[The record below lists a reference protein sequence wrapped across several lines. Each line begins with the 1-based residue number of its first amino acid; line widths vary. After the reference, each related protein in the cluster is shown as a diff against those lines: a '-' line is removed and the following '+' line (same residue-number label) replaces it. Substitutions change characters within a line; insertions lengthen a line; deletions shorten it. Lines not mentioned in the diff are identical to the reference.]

1 MRRKECT
8 ANHQLFIIL
17 LLSLPKGMPISEKQQ
32 TSRSENL
39 MSYMSKIPSC
49 TEPFLAVWLY
59 HVPTKQLLI
68 EHDFNTCMSKEQL
81 AKAHLLIRMMM
92 KPNMFYSAAFEK
104 MPTGPKVRF
113 PKYDLYTYYT

>member
-1 MRRKECT
+1 
-8 ANHQLFIIL
+8 
-17 LLSLPKGMPISEKQQ
+17 
-32 TSRSENL
+32 
-39 MSYMSKIPSC
+39 MSKIPSC